1 VSDVRKKGGHANMLR
16 LQTMRKCPPHSQD
29 GLNHSIMSHTHDITA
44 YFRDLL
50 RLRLLAPLLGILDTV
65 HKALAH
71 LAVTWPPSISTDTLS
86 TDTLTRPNSFPPGSS
101 FQPGYPGNQPQILL
115 ILEPIHR
122 PSNKV
127 VFPSV
132 SMGKQ
137 PTASTVVSFIR

>member
-1 VSDVRKKGGHANMLR
+1 
-16 LQTMRKCPPHSQD
+16 
-29 GLNHSIMSHTHDITA
+29 MSHTHDITA

-137 PTASTVVSFIR
+137 PTASTVQRMYLHHLSMRVRAQGRSPELHVNTCGVIEIFQH